1 MTIGIIGAGA
11 IGTAIA
17 RALARNGIEAR
28 IANSR
33 GAAGLDVLAAEL
45 PGIRPTSV
53 QDASRANIVFIAVP
67 WSKIPGAV
75 KDLGPWDGRIVVDT
89 NDPIEAPTFRPVDL
103 GGRASSEVFAEL
115 VPGARVVK
123 AFNHLQP
130 SLVAGDP
137 NTEGGRRVMF
147 VSGTDSA
154 ANAEVAKLI
163 DHLGFYALTIGG
175 VEAGRLH
182 QFPGGPLPTLNLVKF
197 G

>member
-1 MTIGIIGAGA
+1 MNIGIIGAGA

-17 RALARNGIEAR
+17 RALARNGIKAR

-45 PGIRPTSV
+45 PGITPASV
-53 QDASRANIVFIAVP
+53 QDASRADMVFIAVP

-75 KDLGPWDGRIVVDT
+75 KDLGPWDSRIVVDT
-89 NDPIEAPTFRPVDL
+89 NNPIEAPTFHPFEL
-103 GGRASSEVFAEL
+103 GGRASTEVVTDL

-130 SLVAGDP
+130 SLVAGAP
-137 NTEGGRRVMF
+137 NAEGGRRVMF
-147 VSGTDSA
+147 VSGADAA
-154 ANAEVAKLI
+154 ANAEVAELI
-163 DHLGFYALTIGG
+163 DRLGFFALTLGG

-182 QFPGGPLPTLNLVKF
+182 EFPGGPLPTLNLVKF